1 MTKSIITDTFDQ
13 MPEDASE
20 AEWRE
25 FFILV
30 ESIAI
35 NGIFEAQPEAQITMA
50 ILYENGIGVLKDIEK
65 AIDWYTKAA
74 QEGLVEAQFLLG
86 QLYDNYCYINENYKK
101 KASKLTEKAAKKG
114 HVQAQ
119 YKLSYIYTY
128 GNGVQKDTKQ
138 AIKWC
143 RKAAEQDYVP
153 AQLELGHQYSYGTSL
168 SKDLLKAA
176 EWYTKAAKQGSIEA
190 QCSLGELYESGC
202 GVNQNSSLAYSL
214 FNAAAINGDDESAL
228 FRDKLEEK
236 MSTDQITEAKALEL
250 IWQSNK
256 VSDGV

>member
-1 MTKSIITDTFDQ
+1 MTKSIITDAFDR

-20 AEWRE
+20 AEWME

-35 NGIFEAQPEAQITMA
+35 NGNLEAQPEAQITMA
-50 ILYENGIGVLKDIEK
+50 ILYENGMGVLKDIEK

-86 QLYDNYCYINENYKK
+86 QLYDNYCYINKNYKQ
-101 KASKLTEKAAKKG
+101 KASKWTEKAAKKG

-128 GNGVQKDTKQ
+128 GHGVHKDAKQ

-143 RKAAEQDYVP
+143 RKATEQDYVP
-153 AQLELGHQYSYGTSL
+153 AQLELGHQYSYGVSL
-168 SKDLLKAA
+168 SKDLLKAS

-190 QCSLGELYESGC
+190 QCSLGELYEGGW
-202 GVNQNSSLAYSL
+202 GVNQNYPLAYSL
-214 FNAAAINGDDESAL
+214 FNAVAINGYDEGVRL
-228 FRDKLEEK
+228 RDKLEEK
-236 MSTDQITEAKALEL
+236 MSDDQITEAKALEP

-256 VSDGV
+256 VSHGV